1 MKKKSQGM
9 SVNVIIMAI
18 IALITLIAAITIF
31 MKYYGAVGENVGSCE
46 SKGGLCADDIRV
58 RVPDGCGGEY
68 PIPLVV
74 SDDCEGTT
82 PRNNLCCLKAFN

>member
-1 MKKKSQGM
+1 M

-31 MKYYGAVGENVGSCE
+31 MNYYGRVGENVGGCE
-46 SKGGLCADDIRV
+46 SKGGVCADDIRV
-58 RVPDGCGGEY
+58 PDECGGDY
-68 PIPLVV
+68 PIPFVV

-82 PRNNLCCLKAFN
+82 PRNNLCCLKVDN